1 MEPMPIYEYRCGACG
16 ERFEDLLP
24 AGAPAPACPR
34 CGAARADRVL
44 SAQAAPF
51 EMVGTPGARRKQER
65 ENAKLNARAKA
76 DFKARRQ
83 RARER
88 RPPERG
94 R

>member
-1 MEPMPIYEYRCGACG
+1 MSSMPIYEYRCGECG

-34 CGAARADRVL
+34 CGAARAERL
-44 SAQAAPF
+44 FSAQAAPF
-51 EMVGTPGARRKQER
+51 EIAGTPGSRRKQER
-65 ENAKLNARAKA
+65 ENAKLHARAKA

-83 RARER
+83 RTGDARS
-88 RPPERG
+88 PGRG